1 MKSYKGVSPFREFS
15 NRPMK
20 LSLNKIW
27 VYASTNNT
35 NESRKSN
42 NNKNA
47 CKCIAFMLLK
57 FNEKKF
63 HHLKYLY
70 MKNVCVARLRL
81 GAKKINIVKY
91 CG

>member
-57 FNEKKF
+57 FNEKKIPSF
-63 HHLKYLY
+63 EVFVYEKRVCRTFAIRSK
-70 MKNVCVARLRL
+70 KN
-81 GAKKINIVKY
+81 KY
-91 CG
+91 C